1 MKCIRAILFVFLT
14 FILLLPLTAFGASKD
29 PITIGLLASITGPM
43 SFQGN
48 AIVRGFT
55 LAMEEASYKV
65 AGRTIN
71 VVTEDEVVS
80 PAIALT
86 KTQKMVEKDRVDVL
100 VGPVNSA
107 AALAIRDYVVQQKV
121 PWMVPLAMPENLT
134 LPPLANKYTHR
145 VQVIPSQANAGF
157 AEWLYKNRGYRKMAA
172 FGMDFPA
179 GRDSVAAFKRSFEA
193 SKGQIVQEIF
203 TPLNTPDYG
212 PFLSQLKRGEIDAVY
227 AWYAGADAI
236 KFDSQYVDFG
246 LKDKIPL
253 TGFIGITEEVIMD
266 SVKHLIKG
274 HTVIAPYT
282 PTIDLPENKKF
293 VAAFQAK
300 YKIEP
305 ALPSNNAYDA
315 AKVLLT
321 AIASLNGDI
330 SDKDKFLAAISK
342 VKLNSARGPIFFD
355 ERGQIVAD
363 IYVCV
368 ADIKD
373 GRMQNNVVD
382 IIKGARQRL
391 P

>member
-1 MKCIRAILFVFLT
+1 MKSIRAILFVFLA

-55 LAMEEASYKV
+55 LAMEEAGYKV
-65 AGRTIN
+65 AGKTIN

-107 AALAIRDYVVQQKV
+107 ASLAIRDYVVQQKV
-121 PWMVPLAMPENLT
+121 PWIVPLAMPENLT
-134 LPPLANKYTHR
+134 LPPLANKYTFR
-145 VQVIPSQANAGF
+145 VQAIPSQLNFPF

-172 FGMDFPA
+172 IGMDFPA

-203 TPLNTPDYG
+203 TPMNTPDYG
-212 PFLSQLKRGEIDAVY
+212 PFLSQLRRGEIDAVY

-236 KFDSQYVDFG
+236 KFDSQWVDFG
-246 LKDKIPL
+246 LKDKTPL

-266 SVKHLIKG
+266 SVKNLIKG

-300 YKIEP
+300 YKVEP
-305 ALPSNNAYDA
+305 ALPSSNAYDA
-315 AKVLLT
+315 AKVFL
-321 AIASLNGDI
+321 AAAASLNGDI

-355 ERGQIVAD
+355 ERGQVVAD

-368 ADIKD
+368 ADTKD

-382 IIKGARQRL
+382 TIKAARQRL

>member
-1 MKCIRAILFVFLT
+1 MKSVRAILCVSFAA
-14 FILLLPLTAFGASKD
+14 ILLLPLTGFGASKD

-86 KTQKMVEKDRVDVL
+86 KTQKMVEKDRIDVL

-107 AALAIRDYVVQQKV
+107 AALAIRDYVSQQKV
-121 PWMVPLAMPENLT
+121 PWIVPLAMPENLT
-134 LPPLANKYTHR
+134 LPPLANKYTYR

-172 FGMDFPA
+172 FAMDFPA
-179 GRDSVAAFKRSFEA
+179 GRDSVAAFRRSFEA
-193 SKGQIVQEIF
+193 SKGQLVQEIF
-203 TPLNTPDYG
+203 TPMNTPDYG
-212 PFLSQLKRGEIDAVY
+212 PFLSQLKKGEVDAVY

-236 KFDSQYVDFG
+236 KFDSQWVDFG
-246 LKDKIPL
+246 LKDKTPL

-266 SVKHLIKG
+266 SVKNLIKG

-315 AKVLLT
+315 AKVFL
-321 AIASLNGDI
+321 AAAASLNGDI
-330 SDKDKFLAAISK
+330 SDKDKFVAAISK
-342 VKLNSARGPIFFD
+342 VKLNSARGPVFFD

-368 ADIKD
+368 ADTKD
-373 GRMQNNVVD
+373 GKMQNNVVD

>member
-1 MKCIRAILFVFLT
+1 MKSVRAILCVSFAA
-14 FILLLPLTAFGASKD
+14 ILLLPLTGLGASKD

-86 KTQKMVEKDRVDVL
+86 KTQKMVEKDRIDVL
-100 VGPVNSA
+100 IGPVNSA
-107 AALAIRDYVVQQKV
+107 AALAIRDYVSQQKV
-121 PWMVPLAMPENLT
+121 PWIVPLAMPENLT
-134 LPPLANKYTHR
+134 LPPLANKYTYR

-172 FGMDFPA
+172 FAMDFPA

-193 SKGQIVQEIF
+193 SKGQLVQEIF
-203 TPLNTPDYG
+203 TPMNTPDYG
-212 PFLSQLKRGEIDAVY
+212 PFLSQLKKGEVDAVY

-236 KFDSQYVDFG
+236 KFDSQWVDFG
-246 LKDKIPL
+246 LKDKTPL

-266 SVKHLIKG
+266 SVKNLIKG

-293 VAAFQAK
+293 VAALQAK

-315 AKVLLT
+315 AKVFL
-321 AIASLNGDI
+321 AAAASLNGDI

-355 ERGQIVAD
+355 ERGQVVAD

-368 ADIKD
+368 ADTKD

-382 IIKGARQRL
+382 TIKAARQRL

>member
-1 MKCIRAILFVFLT
+1 MKSVRAMLCVLIAAT
-14 FILLLPLTAFGASKD
+14 LLVPLTAFGAPKD
-29 PITIGLLASITGPM
+29 QITIGLLASITGPM

-55 LAMEEASYKV
+55 LAMEEAGYKV
-65 AGRTIN
+65 AGKTIN

-86 KTQKMVEKDRVDVL
+86 KTQKLVEKDRIDVL

-107 AALAIRDYVVQQKV
+107 AALAIRDYVAQQKV
-121 PWMVPLAMPENLT
+121 PWIVPLAMPENLT
-134 LPPLANKYTHR
+134 LPPLANKYTYR

-172 FGMDFPA
+172 FAMDFPA

-193 SKGQIVQEIF
+193 SKGQLVQEIF
-203 TPLNTPDYG
+203 TPMNTPDYG

-236 KFDSQYVDFG
+236 KFDSQWVDFG
-246 LKDKIPL
+246 LKDKTPL

-266 SVKHLIKG
+266 SVKNLIKG

-315 AKVLLT
+315 AKVFL
-321 AIASLNGDI
+321 AAAASLNGDI
-330 SDKDKFLAAISK
+330 SDKDKFVAAISK
-342 VKLNSARGPIFFD
+342 VRLNSARGPVFFD

-368 ADIKD
+368 ADMKD
-373 GRMQNNVVD
+373 GKMQNNVVD

>member
-1 MKCIRAILFVFLT
+1 MKSVRAILCVSLVA
-14 FILLLPLTAFGASKD
+14 ILLLPLTGFGASKD

-86 KTQKMVEKDRVDVL
+86 KTQKMVEKDRIDVL

-107 AALAIRDYVVQQKV
+107 AALAIRDYVSQQKV
-121 PWMVPLAMPENLT
+121 PWIVPLAMPENLT
-134 LPPLANKYTHR
+134 LPPLANKYTYR

-172 FGMDFPA
+172 FAMDFPA

-193 SKGQIVQEIF
+193 SKGQLVQEIF
-203 TPLNTPDYG
+203 TPMNTPDYG

-236 KFDSQYVDFG
+236 KFDSQWVDFG
-246 LKDKIPL
+246 LKDKTPL

-266 SVKHLIKG
+266 SVKNLIKG

-315 AKVLLT
+315 AKVFLS
-321 AIASLNGDI
+321 AAASLNGDI
-330 SDKDKFLAAISK
+330 SDKDKFVAAISK

-355 ERGQIVAD
+355 ERGQVVAD
-363 IYVCV
+363 VYVCV
-368 ADIKD
+368 ADTKD